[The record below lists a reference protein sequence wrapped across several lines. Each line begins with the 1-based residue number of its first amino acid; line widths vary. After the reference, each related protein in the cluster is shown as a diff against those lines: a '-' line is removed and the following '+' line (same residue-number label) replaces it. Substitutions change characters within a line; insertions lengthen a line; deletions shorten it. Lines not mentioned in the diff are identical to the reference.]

1 LFYKAANS
9 VFGKI
14 GRVASEEVTLQ
25 LVRPKSK
32 CISILLYGLKVCELK
47 SQMAP
52 LDLTINRF
60 FMKLFSTSN
69 IEIVKACQ
77 EFFGF
82 ELRSTLLSKRT
93 AKFESMY
100 HNP

>member
-25 LVRPKSK
+25 LVKSK

-60 FMKLFSTSN
+60 FMKLFNTSN
-69 IEIVKACQ
+69 IEIIKACQ

-93 AKFESMY
+93 AKFEYVS
-100 HNP
+100 